1 MELPKHKTTQPVR
14 IIHTERKEQK
24 SVAHLLRV
32 ESSYVGNA
40 LLPSQY
46 AIKNGNSANH
56 LLAQK
61 TPACPCMLFV
71 GGLIT
76 GTQSWHTPK
85 KCSRG
90 PQRRVVSDCVSYF
103 FLCTPVGSRNLFV
116 VVDIIPKTSHACRV
130 LRCHTTWCSTLRV
143 R

>member
-1 MELPKHKTTQPVR
+1 MCIQDPLPEFFPADWHC
-14 IIHTERKEQK
+14 IL
-24 SVAHLLRV
+24 AGC
-32 ESSYVGNA
+32 SSLGNP

-46 AIKNGNSANH
+46 AIKDGNSANQ

-61 TPACPCMLFV
+61 TPACPSMLFV

-76 GTQSWHTPK
+76 RTQSWHTPK

-103 FLCTPVGSRNLFV
+103 FLCTPVGSKEVLV
-116 VVDIIPKTSHACRV
+116 VVDCLNKANLDHASTKKQNTSD
-130 LRCHTTWCSTLRV
+130 CSWTRKHCP
-143 R
+143 